1 MDAARLFT
9 ARGTEFDGFQIQ
21 PVMERFWE
29 VLSPFNPKLITTSEG
44 KDISDLQEIRR
55 PMMQGCILALSM
67 DKLEKLVIGYWSIMK
82 RLSVIFIIGYPA
94 DGYDF
99 PVLGSD
105 IMEKKDKATL
115 ILDLHPVADLVLQPS
130 NRELYLDPLEPV
142 WKKYQDLN
150 NDHNPNA
157 WYRSMLSPYAVTSRI
172 NMTVEDRAPA
182 ARQMDCLADY
192 VEYYFKSV
200 VATARP
206 ASEGAAAQASLK
218 KQAIKDLY
226 RSKDPGLGPMLVALG
241 PFSAK
246 RVAKVIY

>member
-1 MDAARLFT
+1 
-9 ARGTEFDGFQIQ
+9 
-21 PVMERFWE
+21 
-29 VLSPFNPKLITTSEG
+29 
-44 KDISDLQEIRR
+44 
-55 PMMQGCILALSM
+55 
-67 DKLEKLVIGYWSIMK
+67 
-82 RLSVIFIIGYPA
+82 
-94 DGYDF
+94 
-99 PVLGSD
+99 
-105 IMEKKDKATL
+105 
-115 ILDLHPVADLVLQPS
+115 
-130 NRELYLDPLEPV
+130 
-142 WKKYQDLN
+142 
-150 NDHNPNA
+150 
-157 WYRSMLSPYAVTSRI
+157 MLSPYAVTSRI

-182 ARQMDCLADY
+182 ARQMDCLAGY